1 MARTRDAGMEGRIL
15 DSAFAVFGERGFQA
29 TTLKEI
35 ASGAGISAGSV
46 YTYFPDKESLFK
58 AAVNRGWAS
67 FIEELEIMSRGRS
80 HREERIAALLDRG
93 FSTLGAALPLIRG
106 MLFEASKQN
115 LVKPNVDRL
124 CEAIGELLRPDEGSP
139 LRAGWDETASERL
152 LLTRIII
159 LGVLSSTAL
168 FPPSPAASIE
178 NLKEA
183 IRALMTTTGTRFD
196 EKAKPSPAGENG
208 QL

>member
-15 DSAFAVFGERGFQA
+15 DSAFAVFGECGFQA

-35 ASGAGISAGSV
+35 ATGAGISAGSV

-67 FIEELEIMSRGRS
+67 FIEELKIMSRGRS
-80 HREERIAALLDRG
+80 LREERIAVLLDRG

-139 LRAGWDETASERL
+139 LRAGWDEAASEGL
-152 LLTRIII
+152 ILTRIIV
-159 LGVLSSTAL
+159 LGVLSSAAL
-168 FPPSPAASIE
+168 LPPSPTASIE
-178 NLKEA
+178 SLKEA
-183 IRALMTTTGTRFD
+183 IRALMAATGMLLGKSA
-196 EKAKPSPAGENG
+196 EPSSPGENER
-208 QL
+208 